1 MAEATAGALQIV
13 QTQQNL
19 VGNTIAGGASAVNE
33 KSSDSQIG
41 ILEQIREITLQSFRK
56 TSEIASTLAN
66 TLLFQKDESRRRED
80 QSSELEL
87 EKNKSNVSKKD
98 SVGGDGAKKAEEAAG
113 RFDGT
118 MFALGALLPKILSPF
133 KGLLNFFTKL
143 KPLVGIFTKLGPLA
157 SGLLRLSGIGTIL
170 FLLIKYSDEIIKA
183 LTPALESISK
193 AFESLK
199 PAIDFI
205 FSLID
210 GGIKVAINA
219 IGGAISGIA
228 LAIEVVAETFSG
240 VLDGIKQ
247 LAEGNIIKGLL
258 TILKSIVMAPI
269 NLLKGLGKII
279 GDFFI
284 GLIDALPLPKFIKD
298 KFKGAVEKKETKTG
312 GAGDTS
318 GEAASPENIGEV
330 IDPSVETASNI
341 TPEEKPKTINMDKPQ
356 SVVSTVATMRET
368 GGETKKEASVENLV
382 ERRNKLL
389 MQGPSGTSDT
399 AQRAFE
405 GELKMR
411 NAAIIEAKGRPEEHI
426 QKNIIDPSLYAQL
439 DMQNKLSDLFPDFYE
454 QPTFKFG
461 TVPSETGTVAEN
473 QELMSPDDQMNQF
486 DKSIPKRNL
495 KEDSR
500 GESSMSVVNAPVN
513 SSSVVNNSQPTISY
527 VKMNTGVDAYTEK
540 MQNSF

>member
-318 GEAASPENIGEV
+318 GEAASPEEVGEV
-330 IDPSVETASNI
+330 IDPSVETTPNI

-368 GGETKKEASVENLV
+368 GGETTITTGYTEDQKQGDLGTFNKKLTSVNDKIKSLEDTFGFPEFEVGNPDFD
-382 ERRNKLL
+382 NKI
-389 MQGPSGTSDT
+389 
-399 AQRAFE
+399 AE
-405 GELKMR
+405 
-411 NAAIIEAKGRPEEHI
+411 EAKNKPALGKAWRQYSGLIRERDKTKIAIKEIESRAIEE
-426 QKNIIDPSLYAQL
+426 
-439 DMQNKLSDLFPDFYE
+439 
-454 QPTFKFG
+454 PTTTERKFDR
-461 TVPSETGTVAEN
+461 TVT
-473 QELMSPDDQMNQF
+473 
-486 DKSIPKRNL
+486 KRTL
-495 KEDSR
+495 KEDGDSKTN
-500 GESSMSVVNAPVN
+500 MSVVNAPVN